1 MHSEDMFD
9 CPVCMEKMKPPKRIF
24 QCSNGHSFCGQ
35 CKNNPSMTSCPICRI
50 QFTGSN
56 VSRNIMAETLVSQM
70 ISSPSTSV
78 PPSEDTSPSAPP
90 KENPSGQMQSIHGDF
105 VDSRREMGYILKPE
119 RDSDDTFQLEKNL
132 VNLLQKL
139 DLDHLWPVFA
149 DNEVTMRDLQKLQ
162 SSDLKDIGIKRL
174 MDRKR
179 ILEAAKDQQSA
190 GTQRDANIVKSV
202 IQTVQE
208 VIFNYKTR
216 IKSDM
221 S

>member
-1 MHSEDMFD
+1 MQSADLLD
-9 CPVCMEKMKPPKRIF
+9 CPVCLEEMRPPKKIF
-24 QCSNGHSFCGQ
+24 QCSNGHSLCEQ
-35 CKNNPSMTSCPICRI
+35 CKNNPALTLCPICRI
-50 QFTGSN
+50 EFTGSN

-78 PPSEDTSPSAPP
+78 PPSENTSPSAPP
-90 KENPSGQMQSIHGDF
+90 MEDPSGQMQSIHGDF

-162 SSDLKDIGIKRL
+162 SSDLKDIGIKKL